1 MGGRNQYIFFLFSH
15 KVKNGHCF
23 LVQGIVKE
31 QKSLGKK
38 EDKLLTSKYQMNS
51 INSYTTNSHFSLVL
65 NVHFFAFL
73 LILTCDSGVA
83 HDLVQ
88 LAEKATA
95 PHSST
100 LAWNIPWTE
109 EPVRLQSMGSLR
121 VGHD

>member
-65 NVHFFAFL
+65 NSISLYECAM
-73 LILTCDSGVA
+73 
-83 HDLVQ
+83 LVF
-88 LAEKATA
+88 
-95 PHSST
+95 
-100 LAWNIPWTE
+100 N
-109 EPVRLQSMGSLR
+109 QSLNF
-121 VGHD
+121 